1 MALINEMFD
10 EGDIM
15 MLIDENY
22 DDETNSYND
31 SSLVEE
37 AAVDVEMDG
46 DPDIDEDIYA
56 GEGEDD
62 FLDVSDQMAM
72 QLVDAEKNWA
82 EKEIDDE
89 VMDMIIDDE
98 DDSIPENR
106 TLGSKTK
113 EYDDI
118 IESIVGL
125 GYERRLAREKVMKY
139 VKEHEKELSP
149 LTHQEKEDRIL
160 MAVMRGY

>member
-98 DDSIPENR
+98 DDEM
-106 TLGSKTK
+106 T
-113 EYDDI
+113 EDDI
-118 IESIVGL
+118 QGYNDEYGTEDMLESSL
-125 GYERRLAREKVMKY
+125 DHLDFNDGYPEDADAL
-139 VKEHEKELSP
+139 KESTITNVEPDDFLSN
-149 LTHQEKEDRIL
+149 LHLI
-160 MAVMRGY
+160 

>member
-56 GEGEDD
+56 GESEDD

-72 QLVDAEKNWA
+72 QLADAEKNWA

-98 DDSIPENR
+98 DDEM
-106 TLGSKTK
+106 T
-113 EYDDI
+113 EDDI
-118 IESIVGL
+118 QGYNDEYGTEDMLESSL
-125 GYERRLAREKVMKY
+125 DHLDFNDEYPEDADAL
-139 VKEHEKELSP
+139 KESAVTNMEPDDFLSN
-149 LTHQEKEDRIL
+149 LHLI
-160 MAVMRGY
+160 

>member
-56 GEGEDD
+56 GESEDD

-72 QLVDAEKNWA
+72 QLADAEKNWA

-98 DDSIPENR
+98 DDEM
-106 TLGSKTK
+106 T
-113 EYDDI
+113 EDDI
-118 IESIVGL
+118 Q
-125 GYERRLAREKVMKY
+125 GYNDEY
-139 VKEHEKELSP
+139 G
-149 LTHQEKEDRIL
+149 T
-160 MAVMRGY
+160 

>member
-98 DDSIPENR
+98 DDEM
-106 TLGSKTK
+106 T
-113 EYDDI
+113 EDDI
-118 IESIVGL
+118 QGYNDEYGTEDMLESSL
-125 GYERRLAREKVMKY
+125 DHLDFNDGYPEDADAL
-139 VKEHEKELSP
+139 KESAITNMEPDDFLSN
-149 LTHQEKEDRIL
+149 LHLI
-160 MAVMRGY
+160 

>member
-56 GEGEDD
+56 CEGEDD

-72 QLVDAEKNWA
+72 QLVDVEKNWA

-98 DDSIPENR
+98 DDEM
-106 TLGSKTK
+106 T
-113 EYDDI
+113 EDDI
-118 IESIVGL
+118 QGYNDEYGTEDMLESSL
-125 GYERRLAREKVMKY
+125 DHLDFNDGYPEDADAL
-139 VKEHEKELSP
+139 KESAITNVEPDDFLSN
-149 LTHQEKEDRIL
+149 LHLI
-160 MAVMRGY
+160 

>member
-56 GEGEDD
+56 GESEDD

-72 QLVDAEKNWA
+72 QLADAEKNWA

-98 DDSIPENR
+98 DDEM
-106 TLGSKTK
+106 T
-113 EYDDI
+113 EDDI
-118 IESIVGL
+118 QGYNDEYGTEDMLESSL
-125 GYERRLAREKVMKY
+125 DHLDFNDGYPEDADAL
-139 VKEHEKELSP
+139 KESAVTNVEPDDFLSN
-149 LTHQEKEDRIL
+149 LHLI
-160 MAVMRGY
+160 

>member
-98 DDSIPENR
+98 DDEM
-106 TLGSKTK
+106 T
-113 EYDDI
+113 EDDI
-118 IESIVGL
+118 QGYNDEYGTEDMLESSL
-125 GYERRLAREKVMKY
+125 DHLDFNDGYPEDADVL
-139 VKEHEKELSP
+139 KESTITNMEPDDLLSN
-149 LTHQEKEDRIL
+149 LHLI
-160 MAVMRGY
+160 

>member
-72 QLVDAEKNWA
+72 QLADAEKNWA

-98 DDSIPENR
+98 DDEM
-106 TLGSKTK
+106 T
-113 EYDDI
+113 EDDI
-118 IESIVGL
+118 QGYNDEYGTEDMLESSL
-125 GYERRLAREKVMKY
+125 DHLDFNDGYPEDADAL
-139 VKEHEKELSP
+139 KESAITNVEPDDFLSN
-149 LTHQEKEDRIL
+149 LHLI
-160 MAVMRGY
+160 

>member
-72 QLVDAEKNWA
+72 QLADAEKNWA

-98 DDSIPENR
+98 DDEMTEDDVQGYNDEYGTEDMLESSLDHLDFNDGYPEDADALKESAITNVEPDDFLSNLHSI
-106 TLGSKTK
+106 
-113 EYDDI
+113 
-118 IESIVGL
+118 
-125 GYERRLAREKVMKY
+125 
-139 VKEHEKELSP
+139 
-149 LTHQEKEDRIL
+149 
-160 MAVMRGY
+160 

>member
-56 GEGEDD
+56 SEGEDD

-72 QLVDAEKNWA
+72 QLADAEKNWA

-98 DDSIPENR
+98 DDEM
-106 TLGSKTK
+106 T
-113 EYDDI
+113 EDDI
-118 IESIVGL
+118 QGYNDEYGTEDMLESSL
-125 GYERRLAREKVMKY
+125 DHLDFNDGYPEDADAL
-139 VKEHEKELSP
+139 KESAITNVEPDDFLSN
-149 LTHQEKEDRIL
+149 LHLI
-160 MAVMRGY
+160 